1 MMRSIEL
8 FAGAGG
14 LALGTA
20 LSGFHTVVAAEL
32 DRWAC
37 NTLENNRDRGYPLL
51 KDLIVRR
58 GDVRKMDFSEYEG
71 SIDLLTGGPPCQPFS
86 IGGKHQA
93 HQDERDMF
101 SAYARV
107 LGQLKPRAFIIENV
121 RGLTRDSFTN
131 YLNYVENCM
140 TAPEISRQSD
150 ETWEKH
156 SERLTECLTSTANL
170 GVRYVIE
177 KQVYNAANFGA
188 PQKRERVF
196 IVGFRSDQD
205 AKWHWPKQTHS
216 QEELIRSQWITGE
229 YWDRHKISARLRPLM
244 PDGMKRKA
252 EQLRSINGHAQTS
265 PWQTVRD
272 ALIGLP
278 EPTVDSKRNS
288 SVYDHRLQPGARSY
302 TGHTGS
308 PLDLPSKALKAGDHG
323 VPGGENMVV
332 LPDGAVRYFTIR
344 EAARLQT
351 FPDGYVFDGAWSE
364 AMRQIGNAVPVV
376 LAQSIVSSVAEKL
389 CEASIRQ
396 EIKKRR
402 MQ

>member
-20 LSGFHTVVAAEL
+20 LSGFHAVAAAEW

-37 NTLENNRDRGYPLL
+37 NTLEYNRDRGYPLL
-51 KDLIVRR
+51 KDLNVLR
-58 GDVRKMDFSEYEG
+58 GDVRGMDFSGYEG

-93 HQDERDMF
+93 HDDDRDMF

-107 LGQLKPRAFIIENV
+107 LAQVKPRGFIIENV
-121 RGLTRDSFTN
+121 RGLTRTSFTN
-131 YLNYVENCM
+131 YLNYIENCM
-140 TAPEISRQSD
+140 KAPEISRLPH
-150 ETWEKH
+150 ETWEQH
-156 SERLTECLTSTANL
+156 SERLTECLTSTSEL
-170 GVRYVIE
+170 GVRYVVE
-177 KQVYNAANFGA
+177 KHLYNAANFGA

-196 IVGFRSDQD
+196 IVGFRGDQD
-205 AKWHWPKQTHS
+205 AQWHWPKHTHS
-216 QEELIRSQWITGE
+216 QEELFRTQWVTGE
-229 YWDRHKISARLRPLM
+229 YWDRHKVPIRLRPAM
-244 PDGMKRKA
+244 PATLRRKID
-252 EQLRSINGHAQTS
+252 ELRRVNEPAMTS

-272 ALIGLP
+272 ALVSLP
-278 EPTVDSKRNS
+278 EPSVDGREHGGVFN
-288 SVYDHRLQPGARSY
+288 HRLQVGARSY
-302 TGHTGS
+302 AGHTGS

-332 LPDGAVRYFTIR
+332 LPDGSIRYFTIR

-351 FPDGYVFDGAWSE
+351 FPDGYLFDGAWSE

-376 LAQSIVSSVAEKL
+376 LAQAVASSMAEKL

-396 EIKKRR
+396 EARRQR

>member
-20 LSGFHTVVAAEL
+20 LSGFHTVVAAEW

-51 KDLIVRR
+51 KDLVVRR
-58 GDVRKMDFSEYEG
+58 GDVRKMDFSEYG
-71 SIDLLTGGPPCQPFS
+71 GTIDLLTGGPPCQPFS

-93 HQDERDMF
+93 HQDDRDMF
-101 SAYARV
+101 SEYARV
-107 LGQLKPRAFIIENV
+107 LAQLKPRAFIIENV

-140 TAPEISRQSD
+140 SAPEISRKPD
-150 ETWEKH
+150 EPWELH
-156 SERLTECLTSTANL
+156 SERLTECLTSTASL

-177 KQVYNAANFGA
+177 RQVYNAANFGA

-205 AKWHWPKQTHS
+205 AKWHWPKHTHS
-216 QEELIRSQWITGE
+216 QEELIRSQWITGD
-229 YWDRHKISARLRPLM
+229 YWDRHKVPMRQRPLM
-244 PDGMKRKA
+244 PDGMKRKI
-252 EQLRSINGHAQTS
+252 EQIRAVNDTTQDS

-272 ALIGLP
+272 ALLGLP
-278 EPTVDSKRNS
+278 EPSVDSKDNG
-288 SVYDHRLQPGARSY
+288 SVYDHRLQLGARSY

-323 VPGGENMVV
+323 VPGGENMMV
-332 LPDGAVRYFTIR
+332 LPDGSVRYFTIR

-376 LAQSIVSSVAEKL
+376 LAQAVVSSVAEKL

-402 MQ
+402 LQ